1 MLLINQIIENDHQQ
15 KQFLRLC
22 LYYTGWLLQVLAEK
36 PICSRI
42 RTMASAQYYFCNRA
56 KLCRA
61 DLKSKVS
68 HTG

>member
-1 MLLINQIIENDHQQ
+1 MTISKSSFLGYVYTILDGSYKCWQ
-15 KQFLRLC
+15 K
-22 LYYTGWLLQVLAEK
+22 K

-56 KLCRA
+56 KLCHA